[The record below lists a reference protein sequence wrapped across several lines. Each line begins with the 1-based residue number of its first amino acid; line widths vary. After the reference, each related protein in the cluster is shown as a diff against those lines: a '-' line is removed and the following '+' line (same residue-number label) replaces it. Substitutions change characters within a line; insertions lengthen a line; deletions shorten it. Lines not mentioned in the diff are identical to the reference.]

1 MKKLIALSLC
11 VCAVAFA
18 VAPTFAGAAPGKN
31 QVHTNNGNGIVNGNG
46 HY

>member
-1 MKKLIALSLC
+1 MKKILAISMC

-31 QVHTNNGNGIVNGNG
+31 QVNKGS
-46 HY
+46 